1 MGGSRTPSEC
11 GEHRGADSS
20 GGGRSGAAGGG
31 EALVKSATSSVR
43 GQPDAHSVASL
54 ESGEGD
60 GSTVGAAA
68 GGAVGSGWGANSAL
82 ARKDTLTVQ
91 AALHYRR
98 ASAQLAGGCG
108 TQVSRTQSA
117 AEDEAASACAS
128 VCASVCSSTRART
141 VTSDQI
147 CEAAKQSSEKCS
159 PSQSVAGSGPLGRD
173 RDSFSQHAATGG
185 PRGTAPAT
193 VGCSSRRSSSARSQS
208 SLARIRDE
216 LLLSDTAQS
225 SASETAATREAQR
238 STSTALAIRDRAEAL
253 RSNSGLA
260 SVPHPPAGARL
271 SHPHTSTRARPPQSQ
286 SPVLESASSASA
298 SSDADT
304 TSAGAPSAP
313 TSPSR
318 PHTPSSQSHG
328 SHSVGERDEEKP
340 EAAVGATMQQ
350 KCIPSAR
357 SSSSNLPQKPCSDEE
372 ERVYYV

>member
-11 GEHRGADSS
+11 GEHRGADPS
-20 GGGRSGAAGGG
+20 GGGRSAAAGGG
-31 EALVKSATSSVR
+31 GEAHVKSATSSVR

-60 GSTVGAAA
+60 GSTGAAAA
-68 GGAVGSGWGANSAL
+68 GGAAGSGWAANSTL

-98 ASAQLAGGCG
+98 ASAQLAGAGG
-108 TQVSRTQSA
+108 TQVSRTQSV
-117 AEDEAASACAS
+117 AEDEAAS

-216 LLLSDTAQS
+216 LLMSDTAQS

-238 STSTALAIRDRAEAL
+238 SMSTAPVIRD

-260 SVPHPPAGARL
+260 SVSHPHPPASARL
-271 SHPHTSTRARPPQSQ
+271 SHSHTSTRARPPQSQ
-286 SPVLESASSASA
+286 SPVLESASSASDSA

-318 PHTPSSQSHG
+318 PRTPSSQSHG
-328 SHSVGERDEEKP
+328 SHSVVEENEEKH
-340 EAAVGATMQQ
+340 EAAMGATVQQ
-350 KCIPSAR
+350 
-357 SSSSNLPQKPCSDEE
+357 
-372 ERVYYV
+372 